1 MNIGGTVNLSFSQQV
16 NVQVNRGTTMT
27 SEDWISQLSTSSHSR
42 PPQSLRLRAPT
53 RPAFL
58 LCCWCRSDR
67 SWVVSL
73 VLNVGISDEDVSS
86 GFVDPDTNADPDVL
100 TFDESNSNQT
110 VNSCL
115 GYSQQFRSLLS
126 AS

>member
-1 MNIGGTVNLSFSQQV
+1 MQV
-16 NVQVNRGTTMT
+16 NTGRTVT

-42 PPQSLRLRAPT
+42 PPQSETEGFQQGQP
-53 RPAFL
+53 F
-58 LCCWCRSDR
+58 CCVARYSDVWCRSNR
-67 SWVVSL
+67 SWVVSSAPFGP
-73 VLNVGISDEDVSS
+73 NVGISDEDVSS

-115 GYSQQFRSLLS
+115 GYSQQFESFLS

>member
-1 MNIGGTVNLSFSQQV
+1 MQV
-16 NVQVNRGTTMT
+16 NTGTTMT

-42 PPQSLRLRAPT
+42 PPQRLRLRAPT

-73 VLNVGISDEDVSS
+73 VLNVGISDDVSC

-100 TFDESNSNQT
+100 TFDESNSNQS
-110 VNSCL
+110 VHASVIPNNSDLHSVHPEPVCEHL
-115 GYSQQFRSLLS
+115 
-126 AS
+126 